1 MDISDLDIS
10 PPLKKDGKSKEKPEE
25 SSTGKD
31 KGKNDRFA
39 FAFDFDELENFSF
52 ESSLT
57 KEEPKAQKDKNN
69 KGSSPNGSGCQD
81 KEGSM
86 HRNLLEHVNLEDR
99 PMKPSLPGTADLES
113 TREICL
119 LNLAMDDAVTAEEAS
134 AVEEAASDK
143 TKSLPE
149 ATVASRELPKIC
161 PSEKLIFPE
170 PVDLQ
175 ASTGNDVMQDLS
187 SDSLSKNESGEGN
200 SSDVVD
206 FMDTKAT
213 GSSGEKVKNTDE
225 RSNAGSTSNYKHRT
239 SDNSEPLQTLAISE
253 TDDGKKSPVVVED
266 HVRGN
271 RERTEPGQANSLV
284 ANSRTTSAVP
294 GISCDTPSGREKQ
307 EPASEICKL
316 PLVSQPADLS
326 EKGAEKRSEPLVTCS
341 RYFSQSEKTEYPVQ
355 KASNQTTFA
364 SLSSKK
370 MGLSLPSLV
379 QGRDWDNN
387 QSDRKLVSLPLQHSK
402 PPLRTEL
409 SQERSQESCEG
420 PKTCCNVPGAS
431 GLQIGKKINDSST
444 SESKEMVKTK
454 SAMRQRET
462 STENLDTLS
471 SSMEV
476 NKKAAQSSGNAAYL
490 VSIPTIKKTADEHK
504 LSSIDDSKNTID
516 RHGLKLSGKFVE
528 ASEKVLDKK
537 VSNHNSMENA
547 GIKSSISNCQISTP
561 HIPHGVKIKGF
572 EMPFSIETG
581 GNIKKAEAYG
591 KELDDLC
598 NMLRKKHDEAKELL
612 VRAVVNSN
620 KLLLLNNP
628 LSEEKISFKPSTM

>member
-1 MDISDLDIS
+1 MDFNLDGDFGKIPSFNMDISDLDIS
-10 PPLKKDGKSKEKPEE
+10 LPLKKNGKSKEKPEE

-69 KGSSPNGSGCQD
+69 KGGSPNGSGCQD

-86 HRNLLEHVNLEDR
+86 HMNLLEHNRHLLLR
-99 PMKPSLPGTADLES
+99 TLHLIKQKAFRRQQLLPGS
-113 TREICL
+113 YQ
-119 LNLAMDDAVTAEEAS
+119 
-134 AVEEAASDK
+134 
-143 TKSLPE
+143 
-149 ATVASRELPKIC
+149 KIS

-170 PVDLQ
+170 PVDFQ

-187 SDSLSKNESGEGN
+187 SDSLSKNEPGGGN

-213 GSSGEKVKNTDE
+213 GSSGEKEKNTDE

-239 SDNSEPLQTLAISE
+239 SDNSEPLQTFAISE
-253 TDDGKKSPVVVED
+253 TDDGAKSPVVVED

-284 ANSRTTSAVP
+284 AKSRTTTAVP

-355 KASNQTTFA
+355 KASNQTTFS

-370 MGLSLPSLV
+370 KMDLSLPSLV
-379 QGRDWDNN
+379 QGRNEV
-387 QSDRKLVSLPLQHSK
+387 RKAARVQRLVV
-402 PPLRTEL
+402 
-409 SQERSQESCEG
+409 
-420 PKTCCNVPGAS
+420 TCLALLGCR
-431 GLQIGKKINDSST
+431 LGKKINDSST
-444 SESKEMVKTK
+444 SESIDMVKNKICYEEKRNKYRK
-454 SAMRQRET
+454 SRYSEEDAAGIIALHPSKR
-462 STENLDTLS
+462 LS
-471 SSMEV
+471 
-476 NKKAAQSSGNAAYL
+476 QSPN
-490 VSIPTIKKTADEHK
+490 SI
-504 LSSIDDSKNTID
+504 
-516 RHGLKLSGKFVE
+516 RKFVE
-528 ASEKVLDKK
+528 TSEKVLDKK
-537 VSNHNSMENA
+537 VSNHNSMEDA

-572 EMPFSIETG
+572 EMPFSIENG

-598 NMLRKKHDEAKELL
+598 NMLRKRHGEAKELL